1 MAEIRIRNW
10 HRFQHYRDRNPP
22 WIKLHYDLLSSRDW
36 VMLDDAAKL
45 LAVVCMLLASRNDG
59 AVPDDPEFIQRVS
72 YLKKPVDLKPLIEC
86 GFLEV
91 ADSDRKQMLAD
102 DTTEERRE
110 EKRRGEIPF
119 ENFWSIYPNH
129 AKPSVAKKKWEGL
142 TIKAQKLAMAALP
155 NHVAVWDN
163 PKYIPHAT
171 TWLNQK
177 RWEDDL
183 GSMTKPPSNFEK
195 EVAALAKRMKK
206 PVKAIKKFYE
216 ERGFLP
222 FDADTVDG

>member
-10 HRFQHYRDRNPP
+10 HKFQHYKDRNPP

-36 VMLDDAAKL
+36 VMLDDTSKL

-59 AVPDDPEFIQRVS
+59 FVPDDPEFIQRVA
-72 YLKKPVDLKPLIEC
+72 YLKKPADLKPLIKC

-102 DTTEERRE
+102 DTTEERRG

-119 ENFWSIYPNH
+119 EDFWAIYPKH
-129 AKPSVAKKKWEGL
+129 AKPSVAKKKWEAL
-142 TIKAQKLAMAALP
+142 TVKNQKLAMAALP
-155 NHVAVWDN
+155 AHVESWDN

-171 TWLNQK
+171 TWMNQK
-177 RWEDDL
+177 RWEDDIE
-183 GSMTKPPSNFEK
+183 SMTKPQSSLSK
-195 EVAALAKRMKK
+195 EIAALGRRLKR
-206 PVKAIKKFYE
+206 PPSAIE
-216 ERGFLP
+216 EFFEQEGRLP
-222 FDADTVDG
+222 TCEEDFDG